1 MQFKLDT
8 VALSAINTNDGSYR
22 ITTDTSIEDL
32 GVSIEVVGL
41 LNPPFLSRQPAG
53 YRIVAG
59 FRRINACKSLGWS
72 KIEARILEPS
82 GMDFECVKLAV
93 TDNSFQRPLNLIE
106 ISRSVGLIRS
116 VIKDDGIL
124 LKAATQLG
132 LPINL
137 SILKKVETLFHLP
150 GSIQEG
156 VLSGSISLSMALR
169 LAQLDADDAVAVAE
183 IFNTFNLSLNK
194 QREILTLTQEI
205 AARDDI
211 SIQQLLAGKE
221 IKNLMVA
228 ETTDKAEKT
237 RMLRQYLKRRR
248 FPEITRAE
256 TAFVKRLKK
265 LTLGANVQLIPPK
278 NFEGSNYTLQLCFE
292 NLADLKDRKTTLDNL
307 IQNQDLANILR
318 K

>member
-8 VALSAINTNDGSYR
+8 VALSTINTNDGYYR

-53 YRIVAG
+53 YRIVTG
-59 FRRINACKSLGWS
+59 FRRINACKSIGCS
-72 KIEARILEPS
+72 KIEARILEPN

-137 SILKKVETLFHLP
+137 SILKKAETLFHLP
-150 GSIQEG
+150 GSIQGG

-211 SIQQLLAGKE
+211 SIQELLAGKE
-221 IKNLMVA
+221 IQNLMVA